1 VPDFAGIYL
10 SMASQKEIKDFLDRK
25 RSLRIQRQAELGA
38 WLEQVAVMQEAL
50 GRKLEEKE
58 LSEALIQYNKVNPP
72 VIYDIIPNE

>member
-1 VPDFAGIYL
+1 
-10 SMASQKEIKDFLDRK
+10 MASQKEIKDFLDRK

>member
-1 VPDFAGIYL
+1 MPDFAGIYL